1 MQIAWMVI
9 VSLLIVANLT
19 LSILQY
25 GMLCRMLEE
34 EEEVQ
39 LPKRLP
45 MVRRR
50 SSKWLG

>member
-1 MQIAWMVI
+1 MQITWMVM
-9 VSLLIVANLT
+9 VSILIIANLT

-25 GMLCRMLEE
+25 GMLCRILE

-39 LPKRLP
+39 HPKRLP